1 MTTNTPYPRSA
12 ADPTDINK
20 AIGAGAPAI
29 DSNAAGGSGHATGVG
44 AMVRKTRAVLT
55 AMNDAATS
63 AEFDQASGGSGHSK
77 PSK

>member
-12 ADPTDINK
+12 ANVKDIEA
-20 AIGAGAPAI
+20 AIHAADPAI

-44 AMVRKTRAVLT
+44 AAVRKTRAVLT

-63 AEFDQASGGSGHSK
+63 AEFAAASKGSGHSK
-77 PSK
+77 P

>member
-55 AMNDAATS
+55 TS